1 MSMTKKKKIAAIVAP
16 VLMASMALA
25 ACGSSDKASTETKD
39 GGKSEGKLASKQ
51 VLNLLENQEIPSI
64 DSSLAKDEVSFIVL
78 NNVMEGLYRLD
89 KNQKATPGFA
99 ESYTKSADG
108 KTYTFKL
115 RKDAKW
121 SNGDPVTA
129 KDFVFAWKRAVD
141 PNTKS
146 EYAYIMF
153 DVKNAQ
159 AINEGKAAPD
169 TLGVKAVDD
178 YTLEVQLEHAVPYF
192 LDLTSFA
199 TFYPLNE
206 KFVKEQGNKFGLEAS
221 TTLYNGP
228 FVLSDWKHEQGWQY
242 KKNDKY
248 WDSKNVKLSEINFS
262 VVKDVGT
269 AVNLYEAGD
278 VDRVNRISS
287 EFVDKYKGNKE
298 EFVPEQDPGTYFLR
312 FNQKRNGKDTVFANK
327 NVRLAFA
334 KAFDKKALANVILN
348 DGSTPADY
356 LVGKNFVKG
365 SDGKDFR
372 AKYGDLLT
380 TDTKKAKEYWEKAKK
395 ELGTDKVTVEL
406 LNYDTSTSKKTGE
419 YLKDQLEKNL
429 PGLTVNIKQQPFKQ
443 KLDLETKMD
452 YDFSYAGWG
461 PDYPDPMTFLDMFE
475 TGNSH
480 NEMNYSNP
488 EYDKII
494 QAGKTTL
501 LTNPKERLDQL
512 AKAEKIL
519 LDDAAIAPIFQR
531 GDANIQRPYVK
542 GIARHNFGGLYSY
555 KWAYVEEH
563 DSKK

>member
-1 MSMTKKKKIAAIVAP
+1 MKKKTKLAAVVAP
-16 VLMASMALA
+16 VLAVSMALT
-25 ACGSSDKASTETKD
+25 ACGSDQKANTETKD
-39 GGKSEGKLASKQ
+39 GNKGEAKLAAKQ
-51 VLNLLENQEIPSI
+51 VINLLELQEIPSM

-89 KNQKATPGFA
+89 KNQKPVPGVA
-99 ESYTKSADG
+99 DSYTKSDDG

-141 PNTKS
+141 PATKS
-146 EYAYIMF
+146 EYAYIMY
-153 DVKNAQ
+153 DVKNAN

-178 YTLEVQLEHAVPYF
+178 YTLEVQLEQAVPYF

-206 KFVKEQGNKFGLEAS
+206 KFVKEQGDKFGLEAS

-228 FVLSDWKHEQGWQY
+228 FTLSDWKHEQGWKY
-242 KKNDKY
+242 KKNEKY
-248 WDSKNVKLSEINFS
+248 WDNKNVKLSEVNFS

-269 AVNLYEAGD
+269 SVNLFEAGD

-298 EFVPEQDPGTYFLR
+298 IFVPEQDAGTYFLR
-312 FNQKRNGKDTVFANK
+312 LNQKRNGKDTVFANK
-327 NVRLAFA
+327 NARLAIA

-348 DGSTPADY
+348 DGSTAADY

-380 TDTKKAKEYWEKAKK
+380 TDTKKAKDYWDKAKK
-395 ELGTDKVTVEL
+395 ELGTDKVTIEL

-443 KLDLETKMD
+443 KLELETKMD
-452 YDFSYAGWG
+452 YDFSFAGWG

-494 QAGKTTL
+494 KAGKTTL

-531 GDANIQRPYVK
+531 GDANIQRPFVQ
-542 GIARHNFGGLYSY
+542 GIVRHNFGGSYSY

>member
-1 MSMTKKKKIAAIVAP
+1 MTKKKKIAAIVAP

-89 KNQKATPGFA
+89 KNQKATPGVA